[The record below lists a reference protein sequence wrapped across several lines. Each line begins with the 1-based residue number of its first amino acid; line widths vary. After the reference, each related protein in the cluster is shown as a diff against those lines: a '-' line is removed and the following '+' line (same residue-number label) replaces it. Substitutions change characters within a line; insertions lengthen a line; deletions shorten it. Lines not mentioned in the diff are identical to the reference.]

1 MEEEGEYMAEVLV
14 HVTRGEL
21 VESRHAGDIA
31 VVDSAGRVV
40 ASVGDPRVVTFWRS
54 SAKPVQ
60 TLPVITSGAADRFKF
75 TDEEL
80 AVMAASHDGE
90 DRHVWAVRSILGKIG
105 LTEKALKCGA
115 HLPYNKA
122 AAVRLERAGE
132 LPTDIHNNCSGKHAA
147 MLSMA
152 VHLGFDT
159 ERYYEPEHPVQKMI
173 LDIVSRW
180 TGVPADQII
189 LGTDGCGVPVFGLP
203 LAAMALPYARL
214 VRPVGMPR
222 EEARAAER
230 LTRAMQAYPA
240 MVGGTG
246 RFCTDLMRELR
257 PEVIGKVGAEGVYC
271 MGIRS
276 RGLGVALKVEDGRE
290 RAANP
295 AALEVLRQLR
305 VADPASIPGLSRH
318 WRPPVENHRGE
329 KVGEIV
335 PVFELKREQSKE
347 EMGTGR

>member
-1 MEEEGEYMAEVLV
+1 M
-14 HVTRGEL
+14 
-21 VESRHAGDIA
+21 ESRHIGDIA
-31 VVDSAGRVV
+31 VVDQAGRVV
-40 ASVGDPRVVTFWRS
+40 ASVGDPWMVTYWRS

-60 TLPVITSGAADRFKF
+60 ALPVITSGAADRFKF

-115 HLPYNKA
+115 HMLYNKA
-122 AAVRLERAGE
+122 AAARLERAGE

-159 ERYYEPEHPVQKMI
+159 DRYYEPDHPVQKMI
-173 LDIVSRW
+173 LDVVSRW
-180 TGVPADQII
+180 AEVPAEKII

-203 LAAMALPYARL
+203 LAAMALAYARL
-214 VRPVGMPR
+214 VSPVGMPR

-230 LTRAMQAYPA
+230 ITRAMQAHPA

-257 PEVIGKVGAEGVYC
+257 PEVLGKVGAEGVYC
-271 MGIRS
+271 MGVRS
-276 RGLGVALKVEDGRE
+276 RGLGVALKIEDGRE
-290 RAANP
+290 RGANL
-295 AALEVLRQLR
+295 AALEVLRQLQ
-305 VADPASIPGLSRH
+305 VADPAAIPGLAKH

-329 KVGEIV
+329 KVGEII
-335 PVFELKREQSKE
+335 PVFQLKKGE
-347 EMGTGR
+347 